1 MEESQNDRQMREWGL
16 RLVEIHTDNLD
27 VCDAGD
33 KRSNAPDHSHATG
46 VASEN
51 LAAYSTIV
59 IRRS

>member
-1 MEESQNDRQMREWGL
+1 M
-16 RLVEIHTDNLD
+16 EIHTDNLD